1 MIQKHNRCNAAQVRT
16 PCTAARP
23 TSTFT
28 TTPAKE
34 AVTVKDVSYTLQNF
48 ASFLDI
54 FDARF
59 EAAIVRYQAKL
70 GLQITVIAFS
80 DVKEVFKSA
89 FAKWGSVI
97 PVSFVQ
103 TDDYVFADIKTGFY
117 SEDHGDGEP
126 FDGVSGVLAHSFS
139 PESGKFHLD
148 VDETGAIDFGLAHAS
163 VEEAVMH
170 PSLEPGKKKLHLTI
184 DDIQGVQTLYG
195 SNPNFTLGYLL
206 ESDFS
211 TNHAPDYTSYLSL
224 VLGSPNKVVVS
235 IPNASSKDPQLEGGF
250 FGSSEIAKTDT
261 VEKTYQ
267 FVYFLEISNSN
278 GSTQY
283 SLAKKYGHNQ

>member
-1 MIQKHNRCNAAQVRT
+1 MHR
-16 PCTAARP
+16 RP
-23 TSTFT
+23 TDVYIHHHACKRSCNCQRCQLYF
-28 TTPAKE
+28 AKLCE
-34 AVTVKDVSYTLQNF
+34 LPRCKKKHSHVNGISELKRYVHHKFSNIT
-48 ASFLDI
+48 DI
-54 FDARF
+54 FDAQF

-70 GLQITVIAFS
+70 GLQITGKLDFDTLNQIMAPTEFDQVIAFS

-126 FDGVSGVLAHSFS
+126 FDGVSGVLARSFS

-148 VDETGAIDFGLAHAS
+148 VDETWAIDFGLAHAS

-184 DDIQGVQTLYG
+184 DDIQGEQALYG
-195 SNPNFTLGYLL
+195 SNPNFTLGDHGQGL
-206 ESDFS
+206 
-211 TNHAPDYTSYLSL
+211 DYTT
-224 VLGSPNKVVVS
+224 
-235 IPNASSKDPQLEGGF
+235 
-250 FGSSEIAKTDT
+250 EI
-261 VEKTYQ
+261 
-267 FVYFLEISNSN
+267 
-278 GSTQY
+278 
-283 SLAKKYGHNQ
+283 